1 MFRVPIGLTVALFGL
16 HSAATEDAAA
26 GCYASY
32 SSGGSY
38 KKDSYAS
45 ATFTEVTAMTTAS
58 CTVGTPGC
66 GSNGFKT
73 EGGKTVTKTHNFLC
87 SSDVWCDSPGY
98 EPGNSQ
104 YWGQVWEK
112 LSECSVSF
120 IVLIYGRRLLGVGC
134 SMHGRSLTC
143 AFGSAAS
150 WPLWYVFY
158 YWLRHRL
165 GCYSVE
171 RHVA

>member
-73 EGGKTVTKTHNFLC
+73 ASCVPAMYGAILLATSRETVNT
-87 SSDVWCDSPGY
+87 
-98 EPGNSQ
+98 
-104 YWGQVWEK
+104 
-112 LSECSVSF
+112 
-120 IVLIYGRRLLGVGC
+120 GVKF
-134 SMHGRSLTC
+134 GRSYLN
-143 AFGSAAS
+143 A
-150 WPLWYVFY
+150 
-158 YWLRHRL
+158 R
-165 GCYSVE
+165 
-171 RHVA
+171 